1 MSQAGLTHTT
11 LNGRDAQIPE
21 NVRIYHFAG
30 TQHFGFPLPL
40 TSVNSND
47 GTKAIYQYNHVN
59 YVPLM
64 RAALV
69 NLDRWVST
77 EEAPPPSKHPRVSD
91 GTAIGVDEL
100 RERFPNIPDVSLPR
114 YLPPV
119 GRFDFGPEMARSIAT
134 QLPPK
139 TVAPY
144 PSLVPGVDEDGN
156 EVAGIR
162 LPEVAVP
169 LATYTGW
176 NRRHSDIGGEEQNLY
191 LAGATLPFPRS
202 ESERIAKCDPR
213 ASIQE
218 RYPSKEAYLERVT
231 AVAKELVMDRYLLER
246 DIEFVLEEAAQ
257 LYDGLTNS

>member
-1 MSQAGLTHTT
+1 MPKVIYANSSAEYWVSQAGLTHTT

-30 TQHFGFPLPL
+30 TQHIGFPLPL

-77 EEAPPPSKHPRVSD
+77 EETPAPSKHPRVSD

-162 LPEVAVP
+162 LPDVAVP

-176 NRRHSDIGGEEQNLY
+176 NARHSDIGGEGY
-191 LAGATLPFPRS
+191 VTWGIALAYVDMGDKTSAIKKGNDAVELLEKIDDLNVSDLRHVLSHWKSVGAS
-202 ESERIAKCDPR
+202 ESP
-213 ASIQE
+213 
-218 RYPSKEAYLERVT
+218 
-231 AVAKELVMDRYLLER
+231 
-246 DIEFVLEEAAQ
+246 
-257 LYDGLTNS
+257 